1 MFVVQQGL
9 ATRQVQIDLM
19 LLSLGSEVST
29 FEIEVSHS
37 SLSRMIQLLSLI
49 FFGTNF
55 TNFMYLRSDM
65 TGDKLS
71 YQQST
76 SALLSF
82 LLLAKANTG
91 DQPHI
96 GGGPSQQRRQ
106 HGA

>member
-19 LLSLGSEVST
+19 LLSLGIKVST
-29 FEIEVSHS
+29 YEFEVSHS

-49 FFGTNF
+49 FLGTNV

-71 YQQST
+71 YQQ
-76 SALLSF
+76 
-82 LLLAKANTG
+82 
-91 DQPHI
+91 
-96 GGGPSQQRRQ
+96 
-106 HGA
+106 